1 MSPGRGFTGLVIVAS
16 LACSGRGE
24 MRGAAQRTMLDAPP
38 TRGISP
44 AITIDSAGHAHYAWV
59 ALDSSG
65 TGHLFTMGE
74 EAAARELVD
83 PLGPAQFD
91 GETPPKL
98 QTAPDG
104 ALVMSYAVQVADSTA
119 KYQGVSGLRFVRS
132 SDAGATWSAP
142 VTVADDGDLQRYRND
157 HTMTVGRDGAVY
169 VAWLD
174 ERAID
179 TVRVYLARSDDQGA
193 TWSRNVALDM
203 EEACG
208 CCRTPVTTGA
218 DGTVYAIWRKVL
230 GPMRDHVVS
239 RSRDRGATWSAPT
252 VVHADSFAIAHCP
265 DAGPSIAVD
274 ANNRLHVSW
283 WTGREGAAGVKYA
296 RSDDGGVTFSAPI
309 PLGVAPFAK
318 ASHSQ
323 LALFGASG
331 VAVVW
336 DDGTLKPARIAL
348 RVSRDGGTTFGP
360 PSYLSDSAATASFP
374 VLAVRGDRVEV
385 LWQERGAVPGAVA
398 PEGAAPSGRW
408 IAYDARTPARLVRT
422 VVPLP

>member
-1 MSPGRGFTGLVIVAS
+1 MRSGARLTALAFVAA

-24 MRGAAQRTMLDAPP
+24 PGGAPRRTMLSAAP
-38 TRGISP
+38 TRGMSP
-44 AITIDSAGHAHYAWV
+44 AITIDSTGHAHYAWV

-74 EAAARELVD
+74 EGAPRELVD

-91 GETPPKL
+91 GETPPN
-98 QTAPDG
+98 G
-104 ALVMSYAVQVADSTA
+104 ALVMSYAVQVPDSTA
-119 KYQGVSGLRFVRS
+119 KYQGLSGLRFVRS
-132 SDAGATWSAP
+132 TDAGATWSAP

-157 HTMTVGRDGAVY
+157 HTMTVGRDGTVY

-179 TVRVYLARSDDQGA
+179 TVRVYLARSDDQGT

-203 EEACG
+203 QEACG

-218 DGTVYAIWRKVL
+218 DGTVYTIWRKVL

-239 RSRDRGATWSAPT
+239 RSSDRGLTWSPPT

-283 WTGREGAAGVKYA
+283 WTGREGVAGVKYA
-296 RSDDGGVTFSAPI
+296 RSDDGGVTFSAPV

-323 LALFGASG
+323 LALFGTSG

-360 PSYLSDSAATASFP
+360 PTYLSDSAATASFP
-374 VLAVRGDRVEV
+374 VLAVRGDELEV
-385 LWQERGAVPGAVA
+385 LWQERGAVSGAVA
-398 PEGAAPSGRW
+398 PAGAAASGPW
-408 IAYDARTPARLVRT
+408 VAYDARTPARLVRT

>member
-1 MSPGRGFTGLVIVAS
+1 MRTGGRFSGLVIVAA
-16 LACSGRGE
+16 LACSGAGE
-24 MRGAAQRTMLDAPP
+24 TREVSQRTMLDAPQ
-38 TRGISP
+38 TRGMSP
-44 AITIDSAGHAHYAWV
+44 AITIDSTGRAHYAWV

-74 EAAARELVD
+74 QGSARELVD

-119 KYQGVSGLRFVRS
+119 KYQGLSGLRFVRS
-132 SDAGATWSAP
+132 TDGGATWSAP
-142 VTVADDGDLQRYRND
+142 TTVADDGDLQRYRND
-157 HTMTVGRDGAVY
+157 HTMAVGRDGAVY

-174 ERAID
+174 ERVND
-179 TVRVYLARSDDQGA
+179 TIRVYLARSDDKGA

-218 DGTVYAIWRKVL
+218 DGTVYTIWRKVL

-239 RSRDRGATWSAPT
+239 RSSDRGATWSPPT
-252 VVHADSFAIAHCP
+252 LVHADSFAIAHCP

-274 ANNRLHVSW
+274 AKNRLHVSW

-296 RSDDGGVTFSAPI
+296 RSDDGGTTFSAPV
-309 PLGVAPFAK
+309 PLGVASFAK

-323 LALFGASG
+323 LVLFGESG

-336 DDGTLKPARIAL
+336 DDGTLKTARIAL

-360 PSYLSDSAATASFP
+360 PSYLSDSTAAASFP
-374 VLAVRGDRVEV
+374 VLAVRGERAEV
-385 LWQERGAVPGAVA
+385 LWQERGAVA
-398 PEGAAPSGRW
+398 GAAAPAGEAGKGPW
-408 IAYDARTPARLVRT
+408 VAYDARTPARLVRA